1 MPAFHDFISF
11 VFFSQQVTTLA
22 LITTNPDTRT
32 VCSTSVVAAVAAATT
47 HPDGNLLS
55 DRVKAA
61 LSEAKTAVAG
71 VPTVTDTLHALR
83 ERVMALPI
91 GGYGILSVFRN
102 NPTVLLRALTAACVD
117 DMYDDDLLRTSL
129 RTALSSFPDLDEV
142 FFLVILAASN
152 AGTLVKALA
161 DVDFGS
167 ITDLVSFYG
176 YYVTRKSVSARDV
189 LKDFVSL
196 SHEQHVSRTLTLQ
209 GMRAVAWNLNA
220 LDQDSDEP
228 PQGSLASRIL
238 YNIQRANRMVGMDE
252 KTPVVSSLRRL
263 GEAAAAAFSS
273 ELQTAQADTGRIQVN
288 DMGSFVTGLRQ
299 RQGFAWGY
307 IIISVL
313 VALLV
318 GVTNAGDR
326 DNGYD
331 QLKDSLDVATILLV
345 SVFGVFKMRS
355 DDPNALTNLA
365 AGRRPVANLLEATQ
379 LLRGGV
385 DNIQRLLATDRGGN
399 ARWAGANGCCYAR
412 AVDGPGL
419 ETGAASVPALKHAGF
434 FFLESLYKR
443 PFSWDTALPVRNAEV
458 DRGHFSRRDSALD
471 DRGVSFSAVP
481 RYATLS

>member
-1 MPAFHDFISF
+1 MPAFHDFIAF

-22 LITTNPDTRT
+22 LTTTTPDNRSL
-32 VCSTSVVAAVAAATT
+32 CSTSVVAAVAAATSR
-47 HPDGNLLS
+47 PDGHLLS
-55 DRVKAA
+55 DRVKSA
-61 LSEAKTAVAG
+61 LSESKVAVAA
-71 VPTVTDTLHALR
+71 VPTVTEALQALR
-83 ERVMALPI
+83 ERVLQVPI
-91 GGYGILSVFRN
+91 SGYGILSIFRN

-117 DMYDDDLLRTSL
+117 DMYDDDLLRTSF
-129 RTALSSFPDLDEV
+129 RTALSSFPDLDDV
-142 FFLVILAASN
+142 FFIVILAASN
-152 AGTLVKALA
+152 SGALVKGLA
-161 DVDFGS
+161 DVNFRS

-176 YYVTRKSVSARDV
+176 YYVTRKSVSARDI
-189 LKDFVSL
+189 LNDFISL
-196 SHEQHVSRTLTLQ
+196 SQEQHVSRTLMLQ

-252 KTPVVSSLRRL
+252 KTPVISSLRRL
-263 GEAAAAAFSS
+263 GEAAAAAFAS
-273 ELQTAQADTGRIQVN
+273 ELQTAHDDAGRIQVN
-288 DMGSFVTGLRQ
+288 PTGSFVTGLRQ
-299 RQGFAWGY
+299 RQGFTWGY
-307 IIISVL
+307 IIVSAL
-313 VALLV
+313 AALLV

-331 QLKDSLDVATILLV
+331 QLKDSLDVATVLLV
-345 SVFGVFKMRS
+345 SVFGVFKLRS

-412 AVDGPGL
+412 AVDGAGL
-419 ETGAASVPALKHAGF
+419 ETGAASVPALKQAGF
-434 FFLESLYKR
+434 FFLESVYKR
-443 PFSWDTALPVRNAEV
+443 PFSWDTGLPVRNAEV

-471 DRGVSFSAVP
+471 DRGVTFSAVP
-481 RYATLS
+481 RYASLS